1 MCSPVHCACWLENA
15 SSHASEDKKVWVAGG
30 DTLCTQAVKL
40 TSPTPKKLAINES
53 LRVLMLAP
61 ARYAIIGGTIKEKL
75 EREKEFR
82 NTGTSLLNKTK

>member
-15 SSHASEDKKVWVAGG
+15 SSHTSEDNKVWVAGG

-53 LRVLMLAP
+53 LGVLMLAP
-61 ARYAIIGGTIKEKL
+61 ARYAIIGREEPSKSSLIGRKNSGAL
-75 EREKEFR
+75 EHHF
-82 NTGTSLLNKTK
+82 LI